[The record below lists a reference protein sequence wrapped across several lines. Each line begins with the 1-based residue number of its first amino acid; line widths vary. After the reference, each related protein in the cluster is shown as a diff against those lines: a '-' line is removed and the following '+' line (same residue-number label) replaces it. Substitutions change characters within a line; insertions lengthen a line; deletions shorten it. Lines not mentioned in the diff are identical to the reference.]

1 MINVFALFIF
11 VLHWDFDNGCFY
23 CFVFFSFIIFSVKMS
38 KYQVKVFTSERAL
51 PASFNQV
58 FIKLVGENGESS
70 HTMLKNL
77 LQPLPFLQGSVSFI
91 SLIILKFTF
100 CFVWNYV
107 YVGTTTVNLGNP
119 HTSQTVTSTTF
130 KLGGQVNL
138 IIFCK
143 LCLSV
148 LLFVHWSHSICQE
161 LQKPSGI

>member
-1 MINVFALFIF
+1 MYLPFLFLYYTEILTTVAFTVF
-11 VLHWDFDNGCFY
+11 
-23 CFVFFSFIIFSVKMS
+23 FFSFIIFSMKMS

-77 LQPLPFLQGSVSFI
+77 LQPLPFLQGSVSSI

-148 LLFVHWSHSICQE
+148 LLFVH
-161 LQKPSGI
+161 